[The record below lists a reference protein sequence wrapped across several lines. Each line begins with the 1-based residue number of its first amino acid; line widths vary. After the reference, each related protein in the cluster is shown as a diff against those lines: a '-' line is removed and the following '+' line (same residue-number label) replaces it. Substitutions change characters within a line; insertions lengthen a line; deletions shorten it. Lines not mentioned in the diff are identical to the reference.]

1 MKALLSIEMTCCTKL
16 LPCQLFVYKIY
27 PLSAFLL
34 DRQQNTV
41 YGKTRSTSRVLFR
54 GTIGVRRVAWRPR
67 LLYDEKAK
75 NKKENYDL
83 KQTKE
88 DEEVLVGLRQ
98 LCETQ

>member
-34 DRQQNTV
+34 GRQQNTV
-41 YGKTRSTSRVLFR
+41 YGKTRSTSRAVFR
-54 GTIGVRRVAWRPR
+54 GNKGPACSVAIEACR
-67 LLYDEKAK
+67 DEKVQK
-75 NKKENYDL
+75 TKKENYDL